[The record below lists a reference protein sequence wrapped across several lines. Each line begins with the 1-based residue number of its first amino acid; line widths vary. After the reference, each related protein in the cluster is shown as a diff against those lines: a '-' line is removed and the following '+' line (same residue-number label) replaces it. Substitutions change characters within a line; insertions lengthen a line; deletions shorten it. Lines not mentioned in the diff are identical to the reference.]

1 MGFYGKDWLTSN
13 RFELDGLHGRAI
25 VRANS
30 CPLPLDQNGKFRD
43 RPLVVVSITNL
54 NLFQKIKYSKVRL
67 YFRSPVLL
75 CWKNS
80 TAVSCMIPKQ
90 LTLRNFLSYREA
102 SLNFDGLQ
110 VACVSGPNGAG
121 KSSLLEAIAWAI
133 WGHSR
138 TVAEDDVVH
147 LGALEALVTFTFEHQ
162 QQIYRVVRSRHRKQG
177 GTLEFQVQTEQ
188 GFRPLT
194 QRGMRATQ
202 QLISQTLR
210 LDYDT
215 FVNSAYL
222 RQGRADE
229 FMLKRPSER
238 KQILADL
245 LKLGQYD
252 ELADKAKERARDAKA
267 QITVLATSLENLET
281 QVHQRSAIAQEA
293 NTLAAQLVTCQ
304 TDAEL
309 DQQQLDAHQ
318 QHQQQRQSVI
328 QAQVLLQQQL
338 AHVTADRDRL
348 QREHHT
354 LTQQLQSLEEILSRA
369 PVIAAGLDT
378 LKALEAQD
386 EELTAQFQQ
395 QQGLQAQRD
404 VLYQK
409 HQQQV
414 QALQGQLQIRQHELA
429 SLRQQLDDLQPL
441 LEKQS
446 QTAEAMA
453 TLTQARDRLKALD
466 QLQLQ
471 VSPLRQRQ
479 QTLQRQ
485 LDQTQAELAARLTAL
500 GKSAAQLQQQQAQ
513 QPHLQQAVVQVG
525 HTLEALTAKRA
536 YQEKV
541 REKGVERRHFMERL
555 QAEQRSYEVQ
565 LARIDQKL
573 ELLQQPDAPCPVCD
587 RPLEQHNWEEVLQK
601 HHQEREDLQREIWVI
616 REQLAV
622 SEREIQ
628 VLRQE
633 YRDLETSLADYAQV
647 LEQRGHLM
655 AQLNSS
661 TAISQQLASVAA
673 ERAHLERCLEERRY
687 AQDLQAELQQIEAQL
702 GQLAY
707 DERDHALLRGQV
719 DRLRWAEIR
728 QAEIRQAERKQ
739 AQLQQQQPDLEVAI
753 ATLEAQIAALTESD
767 IVHQIVELDTQL
779 QALGY
784 RLETHQRVRQQ
795 LRAAQQWTLQ
805 HQKLEQA
812 RQQKP
817 DLEAQLATLTSHL
830 QKAEQ
835 QQAELATQSQ
845 DLARRLQHCPDRR
858 EAIEQLQSR
867 LRDRQHQREQ
877 IFSRQGAL
885 AQQLAYFDQLQE
897 QLTQQQQDLHQ
908 TQRCLRVHQE
918 LATAFGRN
926 GLQALLIEHLLPQ
939 LEAETNHILGRLSAH
954 QLHVQFVTQRA
965 GRSRQSKLID
975 TLDIVIA
982 DAQGTRPY
990 ETYSGGEAFR
1000 VNFAIRLALARLLAQ
1015 RSGTPLQMLIIDEG
1029 FGTQDREGCD
1039 RLIGAINA
1047 IAADFACILA
1057 VTHIPHFRE
1066 AFETRI
1072 DVLKTPDGSQLTV
1085 SM

>member
-1 MGFYGKDWLTSN
+1 
-13 RFELDGLHGRAI
+13 
-25 VRANS
+25 
-30 CPLPLDQNGKFRD
+30 
-43 RPLVVVSITNL
+43 
-54 NLFQKIKYSKVRL
+54 
-67 YFRSPVLL
+67 
-75 CWKNS
+75 
-80 TAVSCMIPKQ
+80 MIPKQ
-90 LTLRNFLSYREA
+90 LALRNFLSYREA
-102 SLNFDGLQ
+102 SLEFGGLQ

-133 WGHSR
+133 WGQSR
-138 TVAEDDVVH
+138 TATEDDVVH
-147 LGALEALVTFTFEHQ
+147 LGALEAQVSFTFEHQ
-162 QQIYRVVRSRHRKQG
+162 QQIYRVVRSRRRNQG

-210 LDYDT
+210 LDYET

-252 ELADKAKERARDAKA
+252 ELAEKAKERAREAKA
-267 QITVLATSLENLET
+267 QVAMLETSLKNLAA
-281 QVHQRSAIAQEA
+281 QVNQRSAIAHEA
-293 NTLAAQLVTCQ
+293 KALEEQLATLQATSEA
-304 TDAEL
+304 
-309 DQQQLDAHQ
+309 DQQALTNLQ
-318 QHQQQRQSVI
+318 QRQQQRQSLI
-328 QAQVLLQQQL
+328 QAQILVQQQL
-338 AHVTADRDRL
+338 AHVTAEHDRL
-348 QREHHT
+348 MQE
-354 LTQQLQSLEEILSRA
+354 QQKLAQQIQALDETLSRTQA
-369 PVIAAGLDT
+369 IEAGLAI
-378 LKALEAQD
+378 LKTLEAQD
-386 EELTAQFQQ
+386 EELAAQFQQ
-395 QQGLQAQRD
+395 QQTLQRQRD
-404 VLYQK
+404 RLYQD
-409 HQQQV
+409 HQQQAQV
-414 QALQGQLQIRQHELA
+414 LQAHLQQRQHQLA
-429 SLRQQLDDLQPL
+429 SLKQQLEELQPIL
-441 LEKQS
+441 QKQS

-453 TLTQARDRLKALD
+453 ALSQARDRLKMLD

-471 VSPLRQRQ
+471 VSPLKQRQ

-485 LDQTQAELAARLTAL
+485 LDQTQAELTARLTAL
-500 GKSAAQLQQQQAQ
+500 GNSAAQLQQQQAH
-513 QPHLQQAVVQVG
+513 QPQLQQAVVEVG
-525 HTLEALTAKRA
+525 HTLEELTAKRA
-536 YQEKV
+536 YQEQV
-541 REKGVERRHFMERL
+541 REKGIERRHFMERL
-555 QAEQRSYEVQ
+555 QAEQRGYEVQ
-565 LARIDQKL
+565 LAQIEQKL
-573 ELLQQPDAPCPVCD
+573 QLLQQPDAPCPVCD
-587 RPLEQHNWEEVLQK
+587 RPLDQPNWEEVLHK
-601 HHQEREDLQREIWVI
+601 HHEEREDLQRQIWVI

-633 YRDLETSLADYAQV
+633 YRELEESLANYARV

-655 AQLNSS
+655 AKLNSS
-661 TAISQQLASVAA
+661 ESVAQQLASLSA
-673 ERAHLERCLEERRY
+673 ERSYLERCLSERTY
-687 AQDLQAELQQIEAQL
+687 AQEIQAELQQITD
-702 GQLAY
+702 QLARLGY
-707 DERDHALLRGQV
+707 DERDHALARGQV

-739 AQLQQQQPDLEVAI
+739 TQLQQQQPEIEQA
-753 ATLEAQIAALTESD
+753 IAALES
-767 IVHQIVELDTQL
+767 QISTLAESETVRQLMELDEQL
-779 QALGY
+779 KALGY
-784 RLETHQRVRQQ
+784 SLEGHQQVRTQ
-795 LRAAQQWTLQ
+795 LKAAQAWMLQ
-805 HQKLEQA
+805 YQKLEQA

-817 DLEAQLATLTSHL
+817 QMETQIATLANQRQAADK
-830 QKAEQ
+830 QKQALVAQNQNLSDRLEQ
-835 QQAELATQSQ
+835 
-845 DLARRLQHCPDRR
+845 CPDVQKQ
-858 EAIEQLQSR
+858 IEGVQCQM
-867 LRDRQHQREQ
+867 RDRQQQREQ
-877 IFSRQGAL
+877 ILARKGAL
-885 AQQLAYFDQLQE
+885 EQQFAYFDQLQA
-897 QLTQQQQDLHQ
+897 QLTQQQQEIHQ
-908 TQRCLRVHQE
+908 TQRSFRVHQE

-926 GLQALLIEHLLPQ
+926 GLQALLIEHILPQ

-954 QLHVQFVTQRA
+954 QLHVQFVTQRV
-965 GRSRQSKLID
+965 GRSRQGKLID

-1072 DVLKTPDGSQLTV
+1072 DVVKTADGSQLTL